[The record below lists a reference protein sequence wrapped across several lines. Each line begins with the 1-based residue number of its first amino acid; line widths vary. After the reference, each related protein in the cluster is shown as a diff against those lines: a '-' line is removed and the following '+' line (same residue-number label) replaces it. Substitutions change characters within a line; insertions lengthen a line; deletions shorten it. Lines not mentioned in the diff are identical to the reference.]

1 MWGVVKKLDFLIFIF
16 KEKKLQG
23 ENLLTDWMSIEK
35 KMMIMFLS
43 SLLLKAGNESWVG
56 WLSPE
61 AKATGL
67 KYLITLCSRNQS
79 EMI

>member
-1 MWGVVKKLDFLIFIF
+1 MWCVVKKLDFLIFIF

-23 ENLLTDWMSIEK
+23 EKSADWLDECWK

-67 KYLITLCSRNQS
+67 KYLSTLCSRNQS